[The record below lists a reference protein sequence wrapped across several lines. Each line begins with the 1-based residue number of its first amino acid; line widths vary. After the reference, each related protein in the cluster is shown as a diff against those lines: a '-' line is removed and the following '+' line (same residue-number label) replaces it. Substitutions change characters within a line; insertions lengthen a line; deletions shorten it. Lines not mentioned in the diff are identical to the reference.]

1 MATPF
6 FSRSALG
13 PQVTHDSS
21 VISMWR
27 WTLYINPSAK
37 LAGSAFKG
45 QPQSDPLTR
54 LSERS
59 GSGSLPTLPAPALPV
74 ARSVHSGPL
83 RKKSVRVTPLPHCS
97 EPSSDPFWLRC
108 SHCVWLPRGLSWLIA
123 CRVPWSP
130 CLSWNLPTR
139 SCPCLQMLYFLG
151 CHPFQTPRIHSSLS
165 PGLCLVSPSLTWHGK

>member
-83 RKKSVRVTPLPHCS
+83 RKKSVRVTPPHTVQNPPVT
-97 EPSSDPFWLRC
+97 PSDLDAATACDSHEVCPGSSPARSPDLLAFPETSRPAPAPVCRC
-108 SHCVWLPRGLSWLIA
+108 CTSLGVILFKHHA
-123 CRVPWSP
+123 F
-130 CLSWNLPTR
+130 TR
-139 SCPCLQMLYFLG
+139 LFLQG
-151 CHPFQTPRIHSSLS
+151 SA
-165 PGLCLVSPSLTWHGK
+165 